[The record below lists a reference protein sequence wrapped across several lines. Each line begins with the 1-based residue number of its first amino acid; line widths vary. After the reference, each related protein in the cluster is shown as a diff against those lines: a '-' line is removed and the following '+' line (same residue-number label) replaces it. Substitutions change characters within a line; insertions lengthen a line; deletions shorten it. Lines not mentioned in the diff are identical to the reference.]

1 MRETRFVAAD
11 EIDYVRKIFKLN
23 PNAVGTVMSDEQQ
36 NRYLTKVA
44 EKIAE
49 GMAHAAVTF
58 EDGEP
63 IVVYIGFEFPSIAG
77 WHVGLTKI
85 TEKYNHYNKSAPIMA
100 DALDLLL
107 EKMESKGYYKFW
119 MTSPESHHNI
129 RNKIMIRHSKYLA
142 RYKWF
147 DELVIPAG
155 DKSGVSAFDA
165 VRGVIDWTDV
175 VVRLFILDQQHRVE
189 QLRAKG
195 FKDYKGTIQ

>member
-1 MRETRFVAAD
+1 MRETRFITPD
-11 EIDYVRKIFKLN
+11 EIDYVKTIFRLN
-23 PNAVGTVMSDEQQ
+23 PNAVGIVQTEEMQ
-36 NRYLTKVA
+36 NNYLSRVL
-44 EKIAE
+44 E
-49 GMAHAAVTF
+49 GMKLGTTHASVTF

-63 IVVYIGFEFPSIAG
+63 IVVYIGIEFPSIAG

-129 RNKIMIRHSKYLA
+129 RNKIMKKHSKYLD

-147 DELVIPAG
+147 DETVIPQG
-155 DKSGVSAFDA
+155 GKSGFGAFDS
-165 VRGVIDWTDV
+165 VRRVVDWTDV
-175 VVRLFILDQQHRVE
+175 VVRMFVLDQQYRVE
-189 QLRAKG
+189 KLQAKG
-195 FKDYKGTIQ
+195 YKDYKGTIL